1 MANEK
6 PEFFRQENRANQ
18 SAGRHIF
25 IFPAF
30 KEVSFLTR
38 LYSPLLAFTLLTGLC
53 TSKTG
58 GKSYRK
64 IRTWKRNGSSWKNYG
79 NRLRWYEWWLIFD
92 IIAVDVLTVNET
104 KVTWWAGDGAPKL
117 TASVATSWALVL
129 MTASVYLVSNCISL
143 VLFLVIEFS
152 LNTAIFPL
160 FLRVVCW
167 RSENMGDG
175 YVRKWSDCEELW
187 RLRNRWSHF
196 VVINGSNKWS
206 NGDIGFEDYRK
217 EREVFRKNEGNCR
230 YDNS

>member
-1 MANEK
+1 MMTHFRYYRSRCPHSQWNEGYLM
-6 PEFFRQENRANQ
+6 
-18 SAGRHIF
+18 SG
-25 IFPAF
+25 
-30 KEVSFLTR
+30 
-38 LYSPLLAFTLLTGLC
+38 
-53 TSKTG
+53 
-58 GKSYRK
+58 
-64 IRTWKRNGSSWKNYG
+64 
-79 NRLRWYEWWLIFD
+79 RLRAKTHRLRC
-92 IIAVDVLTVNET
+92 
-104 KVTWWAGDGAPKL
+104 K
-117 TASVATSWALVL
+117 ATSWALVL

-175 YVRKWSDCEELW
+175 YVRKWSVCEELW

-217 EREVFRKNEGNCR
+217 EREVFRKNEGTCR